1 MLIPSAKGF
10 CSLTRHVYVY
20 IHMLWLIFLSKV
32 IFVFVFFLFLGG
44 GGGWGAMITY
54 PNEVAASSRGFPRLS
69 GTARAGNK
77 RNRRKMG
84 MSVERE
90 RGVTGRTG
98 RGFFSPSHH
107 SLRPH
112 FP

>member
-44 GGGWGAMITY
+44 GGWGKEVYKGWSDSLEI
-54 PNEVAASSRGFPRLS
+54 LS
-69 GTARAGNK
+69 VGDL
-77 RNRRKMG
+77 
-84 MSVERE
+84 
-90 RGVTGRTG
+90 
-98 RGFFSPSHH
+98 P
-107 SLRPH
+107 LL
-112 FP
+112 